1 MNHYYKPFLSIIFI
15 LLLFTHCTSNSAESS
30 CSTDYEEVNS
40 KIIEEIKIDVK
51 GRQYS
56 HKFSQTT
63 FFDNS
68 NWYFGLDYT
77 RNCIDIINLTHQE
90 FHKSLCLKNDGS
102 EGSIDVADFYFH
114 NKDSIILL
122 SNFGEIQIINFKGKL
137 TNEYDLNSEKA
148 DKWVEDELL
157 AGIESGPPR
166 IHYDDLSKNLYI
178 PSYAPVHNT
187 DSHYLSSPTLVSYNL
202 NKREYEEIGSLIPND
217 IEGKKVSPIIDSH
230 EYNIVKIDP
239 SGNILIS
246 YMASSF
252 FSSGKLGATDSLK
265 LFCRKSKFL
274 ENDIIDFTGD
284 INDINHQRNYQIQAG
299 RYEKSIY
306 LPELKR
312 FIVSVRHNQQLK
324 DLDGNLNNPFHADFS
339 ILILNENFKTLK
351 EFKVPKEKYN
361 FNKIYPHSKGVLIM
375 KENPN
380 DENNE
385 EDLLEF
391 SVFAID

>member
-1 MNHYYKPFLSIIFI
+1 MEGK
-15 LLLFTHCTSNSAESS
+15 
-30 CSTDYEEVNS
+30 
-40 KIIEEIKIDVK
+40 
-51 GRQYS
+51 QYS
-56 HKFSQTT
+56 HKFSQTAY
-63 FFDNS
+63 FDNTD
-68 NWYFGLDYT
+68 WYFGLDYSQ
-77 RNCIDIINLTHQE
+77 NCIDIINLTHQN
-90 FHKSLCLKNDGS
+90 FHKSLCFINDGS

-122 SNFGEIQIINFKGKL
+122 SNFGKIQIINFNGAL
-137 TNEYDLNSEKA
+137 TDEYDLNSEKA

-157 AGIESGPPR
+157 SGIESGPPR

-178 PSYAPVHNT
+178 PSYAPVYNT

-202 NKREYEEIGSLIPND
+202 KKREYEEIGSLIPED
-217 IEGKKVSPIIDSH
+217 IKGKKVSPIIDSH
-230 EYNIVKIDP
+230 EYNIVKIEP

-252 FSSGKLGATDSLK
+252 FSFGKLGASDSLK
-265 LFCRKSKFL
+265 LFCRTSKFL
-274 ENDIIDFTGD
+274 ENNIIDFNGD

-299 RYEKSIY
+299 RYDKSIY
-306 LPELKR
+306 LPEINR

-324 DLDGNLNNPFHADFS
+324 DLGGNLNNPFHSDFS
-339 ILILNENFKTLK
+339 ILVLNENFKTLK

-361 FNKIYPHSKGVLIM
+361 FNKVYPHSKGVLIL